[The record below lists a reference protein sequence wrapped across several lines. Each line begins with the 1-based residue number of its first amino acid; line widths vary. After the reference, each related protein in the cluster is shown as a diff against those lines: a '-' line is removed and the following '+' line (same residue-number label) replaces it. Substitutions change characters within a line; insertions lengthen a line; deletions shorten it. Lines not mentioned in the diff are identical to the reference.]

1 MMSRIISFMRTDI
14 WRMRLKDF
22 PRSKSFLIKQ
32 LRILV
37 LAVRGFDE
45 DKCALRASAL
55 TFFSLLSIVPVL
67 AMAFG
72 IAKGFGFQS
81 VLESQL
87 LTYSQDYE
95 EVMAKV
101 IGFAKALLENT
112 QGGVVAGVGVALL
125 FWTVT
130 RVLGNIEDS
139 LNAIWGVKKPRTL
152 GRKFSDYLSAML
164 ICPILFIV
172 SSSTTVFIATQIT
185 SITERVALLGPVSPI
200 IFSALELTPY
210 GIIWVLFTFL
220 YIFMPNTRVKLTS
233 ALVAGIIA
241 GTIYQ
246 LVQLAFITFQ
256 VGVAKYN
263 AIYGGFAVVPL
274 FLVWLQVSWFIV
286 LLGAEISFAHQN
298 VDMYEFEPDCLR
310 VSPSFKKLL
319 SLQITHLLTKTFAQG
334 GTPHTAASIARTL
347 EMPIRLVRQILFE
360 LVESGIVS
368 EVNAQQHR
376 EPAYQPA
383 RSLDTL
389 TIHAVIDALEQRGT
403 NNIPLAQ
410 TQALK
415 TLSESLQAFS
425 KATATSPAN
434 RLLKDI

>member
-1 MMSRIISFMRTDI
+1 MVSRIISFMRTDI

-32 LRILV
+32 LRILL

-72 IAKGFGFQS
+72 IAKGFGFQR

-87 LTYSQDYE
+87 LSYSQGYE
-95 EVMAKV
+95 ELMAKV

-112 QGGVVAGVGVALL
+112 QGGVVAGAGVALL
-125 FWTVT
+125 FWSVT
-130 RVLGNIEDS
+130 KVLGNIEDS
-139 LNAIWGVKKPRTL
+139 LNTIWGIKKPRAL
-152 GRKFSDYLSAML
+152 GRKFSDYLSAIL

-172 SSSTTVFIATQIT
+172 SSSTTVFITTQIT
-185 SITERVALLGPVSPI
+185 FITERVSLLGPAGPI
-200 IFSALELTPY
+200 IFSVLELTPY

-220 YIFMPNTRVKLTS
+220 YIFMPNTKVKLTS
-233 ALVAGIIA
+233 ALVGGIIA

-246 LVQLAFITFQ
+246 VVQWTFITFQ
-256 VGVAKYN
+256 IGVAKYN

-274 FLVWLQVSWFIV
+274 FLTWLQASWFIV
-286 LLGAEISFAHQN
+286 LFGAEISFAHQN

-319 SLQITHLLTKTFAQG
+319 SLHVARLLTKTFAG
-334 GTPHTAASIARTL
+334 GGAPHTAASIARTL
-347 EMPIRLVRQILFE
+347 EMPIRLVREILYE
-360 LVESGIVS
+360 LVESAVAS
-368 EVNAQQHR
+368 EVSTKEYR

-383 RSLDTL
+383 RALDTL
-389 TIHAVIDALEQRGT
+389 TIHAVIDALEERGT
-403 NNIPLAQ
+403 RNIPLPD
-410 TQALK
+410 TETLK
-415 TLSESLQAFS
+415 TLSESLQTFRNAI
-425 KATATSPAN
+425 ATSPAN